1 MKKIFYLSFGIS
13 ILFSCNTRTK
23 KIHHSCTVTSFE
35 EQKKYSIHDEMSR
48 TKYTVGTS
56 CGDRKFIVYRKYNIG
71 DTITL
76 TEVILEK
83 D

>member
-1 MKKIFYLSFGIS
+1 M
-13 ILFSCNTRTK
+13 N
-23 KIHHSCTVTSFE
+23 FE

-76 TEVILEK
+76 TEVVVDK